1 MSFVEVVLALVKI
14 VVMIGFFLTMA
25 AVTTWFDRRQGAMI
39 QDRVGP
45 NRAVFTLPSMAARA
59 LVLLLPSLLGLVA
72 IFAMVLGEAR
82 GRIAFER
89 MTVGLQGSVLVAW
102 FGLVLLTAHVDRHG
116 ASNAFEER
124 IEGGRVRLIFYA
136 GLVAHV
142 LGFVVARLVP
152 IAALPQAAR
161 VIGALFAL
169 VLFTSGV
176 YASSKVGE
184 GGVEVRLAGLL
195 HAGADAMKLL
205 WKEDFIPKNADRL
218 LHGLAP
224 IMAIFPAC
232 VAFAVI
238 PFGDTLCFGDNGNG
252 LFDVGDLGR
261 AAPIMGRAFQCPGG
275 HAVPL
280 QIAGLNVG
288 LLYIFA
294 IAGTGVVGA
303 ALAGWASDNKF
314 SLLGALR
321 AAAQMVSY
329 EVALGLSLVGL
340 LMIYGSI
347 RLQPMVDWQGDN
359 AWGIFVQPF
368 AFFLF
373 LAALIAETKRVPFD
387 QPEGESEIVAGYFV
401 EYSGAKFV
409 MFYTGEYI
417 EFVVSSA
424 LLVTLFFGGY
434 HLPFLH
440 RDGISVAF
448 GDSVLFDYKMTHVA
462 VTILSAL
469 VFFGKTILMTVV
481 QVFIRWTLPRFRY
494 DQVMKLC
501 WTRLLPLALA
511 NIFVTG
517 LVLLAIDSA
526 GPDVAKALRV
536 LGDVS
541 QAVVALGMVAGVIAF
556 VVWILEPVERSRF
569 LGSSSARFAEA
580 AGGTKPEPQQA

>member
-1 MSFVEVVLALVKI
+1 MSFVEVALIIVKI
-14 VVMIGFFLTMA
+14 LIMVMFFLNMA
-25 AVTTWFDRRQGAMI
+25 AITTWFDRRQGAMI

-45 NRAVFTLPSMAARA
+45 NRAVIK
-59 LVLLLPSLLGLVA
+59 LPSLVGRAIVMLPPSLVGLLAV
-72 IFAMVLGEAR
+72 FAMVVGDVR

-89 MTVGLQGSVLVAW
+89 MTLAIQGAVFVAW
-102 FGLVLLTAHVDRHG
+102 FGLVLLTALVQREG
-116 ASNAFEER
+116 ASNAAED
-124 IEGGRVRLIFYA
+124 RLTDASPRQIFYG

-142 LGFVVARLVP
+142 LGFIVARLVP
-152 IAALPQAAR
+152 VAGLPMAVR
-161 VIGALFAL
+161 VVGAVFAVLLFATGL
-169 VLFTSGV
+169 

-184 GGVEVRLAGLL
+184 GGVEIRLAGLL
-195 HAGADAMKLL
+195 HAGADAIKLL

-224 IMAIFPAC
+224 IMAMFPAF
-232 VAFAVI
+232 VTFAVI
-238 PFGDTLCFGDNGNG
+238 PFGDKLCFADNGNG
-252 LFDVGDLGR
+252 VFDAGDLGR
-261 AAPIMGRAFQCPGG
+261 ASPVMGRAFQCGG
-275 HAVPL
+275 HAVSL
-280 QIAGLNVG
+280 QIADLNVG
-288 LLYIFA
+288 ILYMFA
-294 IAGTGVVGA
+294 VAGTGVVGA

-314 SLLGALR
+314 SLLGGLR

-329 EVALGLSLVGL
+329 EVAMGLSLVGL

-347 RLQPMVDWQGDN
+347 RMQPMVDWQGEN

-368 AFFLF
+368 AFFIF

-424 LLVTLFFGGY
+424 ILVTLFFGGY

-448 GDSVLFDYKMTHVA
+448 GDSVLFDYKMTHLA
-462 VTILSAL
+462 VTVLGAL
-469 VFFGKTILMTVV
+469 VFFGKTIFMTVV

-501 WTRLLPLALA
+501 WTRLLPLAIA

-517 LVLLAIDSA
+517 VVLLGIDSA
-526 GPDVAKALRV
+526 GPGVGKALKIAA
-536 LGDVS
+536 DVT
-541 QAVVALGMVAGVIAF
+541 QALLALGMVAGTVAF
-556 VVWILEPVERSRF
+556 VVWLLEPVERQRF
-569 LGSSSARFAEA
+569 LASSSARFADA
-580 AGGTKPEPQQA
+580 QGGVKPEPQQA